1 MRQFESS
8 LRINSTCRERNM
20 GRDSHFSDVLASPK
34 VTGFLVWTDLVR
46 GSRGWVGHGSVQREH
61 HEEGSKRRNHWTCD
75 ISFFLFTKY

>member
-1 MRQFESS
+1 
-8 LRINSTCRERNM
+8 M

-75 ISFFLFTKY
+75 ISFFFVYEVLRMYRVEFVELLLLVD